1 MFSTIHSLVHSAGYP
16 LLFALILADA
26 CGIPIPGETT
36 LIAAGVL
43 AAGGQLS
50 IAVVIAVALAAA
62 IFGDNLGYLVG
73 RRYGR
78 RLLERPGRFAR
89 HRRRVLEFGVPFFA
103 RHGPKA
109 VFIGRWISGLRTFAA
124 LLAGATGMSWRGFA
138 VWNALGAI
146 AWSTSV
152 GLLAYFLGKSTAGLF
167 TIVGLFALGGVALPV
182 IALLLRRSST
192 DSSRG
197 DPQPAP

>member
-1 MFSTIHSLVHSAGYP
+1 M
-16 LLFALILADA
+16 
-26 CGIPIPGETT
+26 
-36 LIAAGVL
+36 
-43 AAGGQLS
+43 
-50 IAVVIAVALAAA
+50 
-62 IFGDNLGYLVG
+62 
-73 RRYGR
+73 
-78 RLLERPGRFAR
+78 
-89 HRRRVLEFGVPFFA
+89 LEFGAPFFA

-152 GLLAYFLGKSTAGLF
+152 GLLAYFLGKSSAGLF

-182 IALLLRRSST
+182 IALLVRRSST